1 MDIET
6 SNKVKKLDKLAW
18 VLDSSIRVPGT
29 SWTIGLDGLIGL
41 VPGVGDLTAGALS
54 SYILLQAVR
63 LGIAPAV
70 IMRMVLNVLL
80 ETVVGVIPVV
90 GDLFDFV
97 FKANQR
103 NVRLMQSYLARPEP
117 VKRRSALTVVLVIF
131 GIIAALVFTIW
142 LVISLLGWLIQ
153 LL

>member
-1 MDIET
+1 MDTET

-54 SYILLQAVR
+54 SYILLHAVR
-63 LGIAPAV
+63 LGVAPV
-70 IMRMVLNVLL
+70 VVMRMLLNVLL
-80 ETVVGVIPVV
+80 ETVVGVIPVF
-90 GDLFDFV
+90 GDLFDFA

-103 NVRLMQSYLARPEP
+103 NVRLMKAYLARPEP
-117 VKRRSALTVVLVIF
+117 VKRRSTLTVMLVIL
-131 GIIAALVFTIW
+131 GIIAALVFTVW
-142 LVISLLGWLIQ
+142 LAISLLVWLIQ